1 MENQI
6 EVPYHMIHGCGG
18 GEEHFFPGGDGS
30 VVSAAINPTLPWCL
44 PSIHSIGETHH
55 QFSHSNPGLDQQLIC
70 PDLPPFAPPSYA
82 DMYNSRRTLSGLQF
96 PSDSPGLMAGAT
108 VGLHR
113 FLRAQGSASSSLF
126 GTIHEELEKLTAQ
139 EIMEAKAF
147 AASKSHSEAERR
159 RRERINGHLAKL
171 RSMLPNTTK
180 TDKASLLAEV
190 IQHVKELKRQTSEIT
205 EESPLPTE
213 DDELTVDS
221 ICDDDGKFIVRASLC
236 CDDRP
241 DLLPDL
247 TSALKTLKL
256 RILKAEI
263 TTVGGRVKNVLVI
276 TEEHNANGYDDQQ
289 ELVAAIED
297 ALKAV
302 VEQTAEHDL
311 SSSGGT
317 KRQRTTSLLSAV
329 EHSSI

>member
-1 MENQI
+1 
-6 EVPYHMIHGCGG
+6 
-18 GEEHFFPGGDGS
+18 
-30 VVSAAINPTLPWCL
+30 
-44 PSIHSIGETHH
+44 
-55 QFSHSNPGLDQQLIC
+55 
-70 PDLPPFAPPSYA
+70 
-82 DMYNSRRTLSGLQF
+82 MYNSRRPSSGLQF
-96 PSDSPGLMAGAT
+96 PLDSPGLMAGAS

-113 FLRAQGSASSSLF
+113 FLRAEGSASSSLF

-180 TDKASLLAEV
+180 FSIHTFKWKVGTNMHASVLASLLAEV
-190 IQHVKELKRQTSEIT
+190 IQHVKELKRQTSEMA

-221 ICDDDGKFIVRASLC
+221 ICDEDGKFIVRASLC

-256 RILKAEI
+256 RTLKAEI

-276 TEEHNANGYDDQQ
+276 TEEHNGTGYDDQQ
-289 ELVAAIED
+289 QLAAAIED

-302 VEQTAEHDL
+302 VEQRPEHDL

>member
-1 MENQI
+1 
-6 EVPYHMIHGCGG
+6 MIHGCGG

-180 TDKASLLAEV
+180 VNK
-190 IQHVKELKRQTSEIT
+190 
-205 EESPLPTE
+205 
-213 DDELTVDS
+213 
-221 ICDDDGKFIVRASLC
+221 
-236 CDDRP
+236 
-241 DLLPDL
+241 
-247 TSALKTLKL
+247 
-256 RILKAEI
+256 
-263 TTVGGRVKNVLVI
+263 
-276 TEEHNANGYDDQQ
+276 
-289 ELVAAIED
+289 
-297 ALKAV
+297 
-302 VEQTAEHDL
+302 
-311 SSSGGT
+311 SSTFNISNPHT
-317 KRQRTTSLLSAV
+317 IHKP
-329 EHSSI
+329 